1 MLSEKRLK
9 AFVPTTNPERAKIF
23 YSDILGLQLLS
34 EDAYAM
40 QFNAHGTYLRVTTV
54 RELNPHPF
62 TVLGWI
68 VPDIIDTVKQLAAKG
83 VEFERYSFMEQDEL
97 GIWTAPGGTKVAWF
111 KDPDGNLLSV
121 DSN

>member
-1 MLSEKRLK
+1 MLSDKRLK
-9 AFVPTTNPERAKIF
+9 AFVPTLNPGKAKVF
-23 YSDILGLQLLS
+23 YQDILGLQLLS
-34 EDAYAM
+34 EDAYAL

-68 VPDIIDTVKQLAAKG
+68 VPDIKATVEQLTAKG
-83 VEFERYSFMEQDEL
+83 VEFEKYSFIEQDEM

-111 KDPDGNLLSV
+111 KDLDGNLLSV